1 MRTLSDLRGLQG
13 ALTGALEVAQNAQ
26 LRNLDG
32 LQSVLSL
39 GKDAN
44 GVSVKISDNAALED
58 TSGLS
63 GISKVEGSIVIMLN
77 PSLAV
82 LAGLQKIAD
91 VPADMTG
98 NSLIVQSNQ
107 ALTNLLGFSGIGEVS
122 GAISIER
129 NPSLGSLDGLQN
141 LKAIHGKNKFGNSLE
156 VISNGELKNVA
167 ALSGLN
173 NHLNGLVIRGVA
185 SATTI
190 VVEDVQCAVIQNTNY
205 Y

>member
-1 MRTLSDLRGLQG
+1 MNNGNLRTLSDLRGLQG

-32 LQSVLSL
+32 LQSALSL

-129 NPSLGSLDGLQN
+129 ECAQSPPWNSAPSTPT
-141 LKAIHGKNKFGNSLE
+141 KAPCSQKRSSQSRGNSQPPKPT
-156 VISNGELKNVA
+156 VS
-167 ALSGLN
+167 AL
-173 NHLNGLVIRGVA
+173 
-185 SATTI
+185 T
-190 VVEDVQCAVIQNTNY
+190 
-205 Y
+205 